1 MYLYTGI
8 SGGEENFSIE
18 RERER
23 ERERESTERKEEGG
37 RSKEKE
43 KELVYPLT
51 QSLQFRILEVMN
63 LFLKSIVVKFES
75 LEP

>member
-1 MYLYTGI
+1 MKPVYLYTGI
-8 SGGEENFSIE
+8 SGREKTFSTE
-18 RERER
+18 RERE
-23 ERERESTERKEEGG
+23 EEGG